1 MSGICGFILLNHG
14 KKGEEKISI
23 LNNMLHTITHRG
35 PDKKGIFFDD
45 KVYLGANYLKIS
57 NNDTEKIPFIAPD
70 GNYIIA
76 YDGRIYNHKE
86 IEHFLTKQNYP
97 LKNKSDGEIILYS
110 YIHWGIDFVK
120 QLNGDFAIAI
130 WDKNKNRLILVRDRI
145 GIKPLFYYLDKE
157 KLVFGSE
164 IKSLLA
170 HPNISR
176 DINPYALYY
185 HFILNYIPENQTLF
199 NNILHLPP
207 ANMLILEN
215 EKIKLHKYWDISHSI
230 KYSYKHS
237 HDYEEEFLNLFKNA
251 VRLRLVD
258 DIQLGV
264 FLSGGLDSSSVTAIT
279 SKDFRI
285 PINTFSIGFSEKSY
299 DESYYSKMVANHLK
313 TTHHHM
319 LIKEDVE
326 NILPKIIYHM
336 EEPTADSSA
345 VPMYYLSNF
354 TKKHVNIV
362 LAGDGSDEIA
372 AGYETH
378 TATLLANML
387 RFVPKPIINTLHK
400 LIKLLPPSHEKYA
413 LREKLERFLRG
424 MKNDIAIAHFTW
436 RNITEYDYL
445 PLLFS
450 KDFYSEKI
458 LMEIFQT
465 FQNTFN
471 KFQNSDTL
479 TKALYSDVFFY
490 LPGDSLIKVDRMSMA
505 NSLEVRTPFLDYR
518 MVEFFFQ
525 VPSNLKL
532 KKLFNKKYLIKKSM
546 ESMLPKEIIK
556 RKKVGFTVP
565 IGSWFLTSLRELTGD
580 LINSDMTKSIS
591 FINQNF
597 LRKVFSEHTQKRHN
611 HGYTLWSI
619 LIFLLWYKKF
629 IYENDA
635 I

>member
-1 MSGICGFILLNHG
+1 LGHKPFH
-14 KKGEEKISI
+14 KI
-23 LNNMLHTITHRG
+23 
-35 PDKKGIFFDD
+35 
-45 KVYLGANYLKIS
+45 
-57 NNDTEKIPFIAPD
+57 
-70 GNYIIA
+70 
-76 YDGRIYNHKE
+76 
-86 IEHFLTKQNYP
+86 
-97 LKNKSDGEIILYS
+97 
-110 YIHWGIDFVK
+110 
-120 QLNGDFAIAI
+120 
-130 WDKNKNRLILVRDRI
+130 
-145 GIKPLFYYLDKE
+145 
-157 KLVFGSE
+157 
-164 IKSLLA
+164 
-170 HPNISR
+170 
-176 DINPYALYY
+176 
-185 HFILNYIPENQTLF
+185 
-199 NNILHLPP
+199 
-207 ANMLILEN
+207 
-215 EKIKLHKYWDISHSI
+215 
-230 KYSYKHS
+230 
-237 HDYEEEFLNLFKNA
+237 EEFLNLFKNA

-362 LAGDGSDEIA
+362 
-372 AGYETH
+372 
-378 TATLLANML
+378 TLLANML